1 MTGNRKSLSPEKR
14 NNMSDLHVSLG
25 ERSYDIINRRGSLA
39 QCGPLAAKVL
49 RGRKVFVVSDS
60 GVAPLYGDTVLDSLR
75 GAGFEPSL
83 LTVPAGESSKCPA
96 RLAGLWEALA
106 AGGVTRSDC
115 VAALG
120 GGMVGDLAG
129 FAASTILRGVDFL
142 QLPTTLLA
150 QVDSSVG
157 GKVAVDLEAG
167 KNLAGSFYQ
176 PKLVIMDPDV
186 LSSLPDRTFHD
197 GMAEVIKYGCIW
209 DEALFERLAALKNRA
224 GVEAAITEITTACC
238 DIKRQVV
245 EQDELDT
252 GLRMLLNF
260 GHTFGHV
267 YEKAYHYQTYT
278 HGEAVAAGMVGA
290 ARLGEKMGYT
300 ESGTAARIEA
310 VLQAYHLPT
319 EIEAPRTAYAE
330 TMSLDKKSLGG
341 EIRFVFLERIGKA
354 RPVRLSKEELFAKL

>member
-1 MTGNRKSLSPEKR
+1 
-14 NNMSDLHVSLG
+14 MSNLHVSLG
-25 ERSYDIINRRGSLA
+25 ERSYDIINRRGSLS
-39 QCGPLAAKVL
+39 QCGPLAAGVL

-60 GVAPLYGDTVLDSLR
+60 AVSPLYGSVVLDSLR

-83 LTVPAGESSKCPA
+83 LTVPAGEASKCPA
-96 RLAGLWEALA
+96 QLANLWEALA
-106 AGGVTRSDC
+106 AGGITRSDC

-157 GKVAVDLEAG
+157 GKTAINLEAG

-176 PKLVIMDPDV
+176 PKLVIMDPDA
-186 LSSLPDRTFHD
+186 LSSLPDRAFYD

-209 DEALFERLAALKNRA
+209 DEGLFERLAGLKDRS
-224 GVEAAITEITTACC
+224 GVETVLEEITSSCC

-267 YEKAYHYQTYT
+267 YEKAFHYETYT
-278 HGEAVAAGMVGA
+278 HGEAVAAGMVA
-290 ARLGEKMGYT
+290 AADLGERLGYT
-300 ESGTAARIEA
+300 EPGTAARIAA
-310 VLQAYHLPT
+310 VLQSYHLPT
-319 EIEAPRTAYAE
+319 KIEVPRPAYAE
-330 TMSLDKKSLGG
+330 TMNLDKKSLGG
-341 EIRFVFLERIGKA
+341 DIRFVFLERIGKA
-354 RPVRLSKEELFAKL
+354 RTVRLSKEELFEKL

>member
-1 MTGNRKSLSPEKR
+1 MIRKR
-14 NNMSDLHVSLG
+14 NPPSPGKRVNMSNLHVSLG
-25 ERSYDIINRRGSLA
+25 TRSYDIINRRGSLA

-49 RGRKVFVVSDS
+49 RGKRVFVISDS
-60 GVAPLYGDTVLDSLR
+60 VVAPLYGEITLDSLR

-83 LTVPAGESSKCPA
+83 LTVPAGEASKCPA
-96 RLAGLWEALA
+96 QLASLWESLA
-106 AGGVTRSDC
+106 AGGVTRNDC
-115 VAALG
+115 IAALG

-129 FAASTILRGVDFL
+129 FAAATILRGVDFL

-167 KNLAGSFYQ
+167 KNLAGNFYQ

-186 LSSLPDRTFHD
+186 LSSLPDRVFYD

-209 DEALFERLAALKNRA
+209 DEAFFERLSSLKNRT
-224 GVEAAITEITTACC
+224 GVESVLEEVTTVCC

-267 YEKAYHYQTYT
+267 YEKAYRYETYT
-278 HGEAVAAGMVGA
+278 HGEAVAAGMAAA
-290 ARLGEKMGYT
+290 ARLGEKLGHT
-300 ESGTAARIEA
+300 EAGTAAKIES
-310 VLQAYHLPT
+310 VLRSYHLPI
-319 EIEAPRTAYAE
+319 EIEAPHAAYVE

-341 EIRFVFLERIGKA
+341 DIRFIFLSRIGKA
-354 RPVRLSKEELFAKL
+354 SPVRLSKKELFAYL